1 MILRF
6 FPIILCFWLLGAHFL
21 RYGAWIPCLL
31 LLVYPILL
39 GIRHRWI
46 PYMMSI
52 SLSLVALKWLH
63 VTYTMITVRLM
74 MGDDWLRM
82 LVIMA
87 AVVCFTLMSMCL
99 FQGQKL
105 KAYYRACSA

>member
-1 MILRF
+1 M
-6 FPIILCFWLLGAHFL
+6 
-21 RYGAWIPCLL
+21 L
-31 LLVYPILL
+31 LLVFPVLL
-39 GIRHRWI
+39 AIRHRWM
-46 PYMMSI
+46 PYIMSV

-82 LVIMA
+82 TLIMA
-87 AVVCFTLMSMCL
+87 AVVCFTLMSICL

-105 KAYYRACSA
+105 RAYYRVSSV